1 MSTFEGR
8 ISRVEGAYEQ
18 GDARLAEIND
28 RLNGIDHRFSEMN
41 GDINSRFNEMNNQ
54 INSRFNNLYLLLGG
68 SWVTLMATI
77 IGLRFV

>member
-18 GDARLAEIND
+18 VDARLAEIND

-41 GDINSRFNEMNNQ
+41 NQ
-54 INSRFNNLYLLLGG
+54 MNSRFNNLYLLLGG

>member
-18 GDARLAEIND
+18 VDARLAEIND

-41 GDINSRFNEMNNQ
+41 NLM
-54 INSRFNNLYLLLGG
+54 NSRFNNLYLLLGG